1 MRRAC
6 SVTSSRVISHEF
18 RIGRSTVTVSVDGKP
33 GTQFKVSGTPNSYP
47 LVTGSRNT
55 AEC

>member
-18 RIGRSTVTVSVDGKP
+18 RIGRSTVPADSAPMVAYFAT
-33 GTQFKVSGTPNSYP
+33 
-47 LVTGSRNT
+47 
-55 AEC
+55 